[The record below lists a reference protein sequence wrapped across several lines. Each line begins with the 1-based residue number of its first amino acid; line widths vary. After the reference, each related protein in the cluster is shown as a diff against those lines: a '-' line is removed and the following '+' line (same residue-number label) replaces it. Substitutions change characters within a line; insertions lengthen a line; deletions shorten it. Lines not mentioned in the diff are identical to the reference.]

1 MRSHWPRRVAL
12 SAGMI
17 VGALGAAVLV
27 AWYVHWTPLI
37 QVFPALA
44 PMHHTTA
51 FSFLLSGMALTLAA
65 SGRKRAAAISAAIV
79 LLLASAICIEYA
91 THADLGIDRLLGSE
105 YITVRTTHPGRM
117 SPVSTICFI
126 SLNASLLAMSS
137 LKISRR
143 VLRILA
149 AVASAV
155 VAVGTVSVLA
165 YLLGHADA
173 YGWGHI
179 TRISMD
185 SSAGFILLGAGM
197 LALAWQEKSWEQE
210 EWLPLSTGLGLA
222 AAVLGIWQALMQH
235 AEEGGMRLVSGIIL
249 AGGLLMAVLLA
260 LLLHAAQQA
269 RRRSRELRQSEA
281 GFRRV
286 FEESP
291 AGLALMG
298 KDRRIAKVNS
308 ALCRMLGY
316 SQAELAGLSFRE
328 ITHPGDPYVDATLT
342 ERLFNE
348 QIPVYETEK
357 RYMKKTG
364 EIVWASVRASV
375 IHDSEGKARY
385 GLATIED
392 ITERRRA
399 AAELDLGNEVIA
411 NLEEGVCLIRPADGI
426 IVRTNPKFERM
437 FGYGP
442 GELVGRHVSVI
453 NASTDKSPDEVA
465 REFGMK
471 VMSAGAWTEEILHCR
486 KDGTP
491 FWCTVT
497 GSALRHPELGI
508 VGVSIHRDITARK
521 HAEQQLRDQA
531 ALLNLAH
538 DAIIVR
544 DMNYKITFW
553 NRGAAE
559 TYGWTAEQVQGRD
572 IREIIPTKF
581 PTPCRKIEAVLET
594 QEEGWEGE
602 LEHTTRDGRT
612 IVMASRWSLLRDEQN
627 KPWAILQINRD
638 VTARKRSEE
647 HRRSLSERLSLVTR
661 VASIGVW
668 DWDLRSDSATWDETL
683 YQMFGIPNF
692 GSMSYAQ
699 WARWIHPEDLPRTE
713 ALLQRAIR
721 TRTQYSA
728 EFRIIRPDGSLR
740 HISAAAGVVLDE
752 DSNVIRLVGTAVD
765 VTDRKRMEAQIESGK
780 EQMVASARLSAL
792 GMMAGGIAHEI
803 NNPLGIIHALASDLV
818 EMVEVEDAVPP
829 QVVWR
834 NSIRIRETADRIA
847 RIVKSL
853 RQISREGSRDSL
865 HPVAVAKILEETLEI
880 CRERFRANSV
890 KLLLPEAVPELMV
903 SCREVQIAQVLLNL
917 LQNAFDAVADL
928 PGERW
933 VRLEVAARDDSVVIS
948 VTDSG
953 PGIPPEFR
961 SRIME
966 PFFTTKAVGKG
977 TGLGLSL
984 SKTIAEEHAGKLVY
998 GQDQGHT
1005 RFSLVLPLA
1014 RQAEAVWN

>member
-1 MRSHWPRRVAL
+1 MRSHWPGRVAL
-12 SAGMI
+12 SAGVM
-17 VGALGAAVLV
+17 VCALGAVVLV
-27 AWYVHWTPLI
+27 GWHVHWTLLI

-51 FSFLLSGMALTLAA
+51 LSFLLSGIALVLAA
-65 SGRKRAAAISAAIV
+65 SGRRRAAAICAALP
-79 LLLASAICIEYA
+79 LLLAATICLEYA
-91 THADLGIDRLLGSE
+91 AHADFGIDRLLGSE
-105 YITVRTTHPGRM
+105 YIKVRTTNPGRM
-117 SPVSTICFI
+117 SPVSAICFI

-137 LKISRR
+137 LKLSRR
-143 VLRILA
+143 LLTILA

-155 VAVGTVSVLA
+155 VAVGAVSVLA
-165 YLLGHADA
+165 FLLGHADA

-185 SSAGFILLGAGM
+185 SAAGFVLLGAGV
-197 LALAWQEKSWEQE
+197 LALAGREKSASQE
-210 EWLPLSTGLGLA
+210 EWLPLSAGLGLA

-235 AEEGGMRLVSGIIL
+235 TGEEGIRLLSGIIL
-249 AGGLLMAVLLA
+249 AGGLLMAVLVA

-269 RRRSRELRQSEA
+269 RRRSRELRQSTE

-291 AGLALMG
+291 AGLALVE
-298 KDRRIAKVNS
+298 KDGQIVKANS
-308 ALCRMLGY
+308 ALCRMVGY
-316 SQAELAGLSFRE
+316 SEAELTGMSFRE
-328 ITHPGDPYVDATLT
+328 ITHPDDPSMDANLR

-348 QIPVYETEK
+348 HSPIYEMET
-357 RYMKKTG
+357 RYLKKTG
-364 EIVWASVRASV
+364 EIVWARVTASV
-375 IHDSEGKARY
+375 IHNSEGDPLY

-399 AAELDLGNEVIA
+399 EAELDLGNKIIA
-411 NLEEGVCLIRPADGI
+411 HMKEGVCLVRLEDRV
-426 IVRTNPKFERM
+426 IVHANPKFARM
-437 FGYGP
+437 FGYEP
-442 GELVGRHVSVI
+442 EELVGKYIAVL
-453 NASTDKSPDEVA
+453 NAAGDSEKVAQAIGEEVT
-465 REFGMK
+465 R
-471 VMSAGAWTEEILHCR
+471 SGAWSGELLKRR
-486 KDGTP
+486 KDGTTLLCAVSIAT
-491 FWCTVT
+491 F
-497 GSALRHPELGI
+497 RHPEFGL
-508 VGVSIHRDITARK
+508 VGVAIHRDITKRK
-521 HAEQQLRDQA
+521 RAEQRLRDQA

-553 NRGAAE
+553 NRGATE
-559 TYGWTAEQVQGRD
+559 VYGWTAEQAQGRD
-572 IREIIPTKF
+572 IRDIIPTKF
-581 PTPCRKIEAVLET
+581 PTACNAIEAVLEK
-594 QEEGWEGE
+594 QEGWEGE

-647 HRRSLSERLSLVTR
+647 HRRGLSERLSLVTR

-683 YQMFGIPNF
+683 YQMFGIQNF
-692 GSMSYAQ
+692 GPMSYAQ
-699 WARWIHPEDLPRTE
+699 WARWVHPEDLPRTE

-818 EMVEVEDAVPP
+818 EMVEVEDAAPP
-829 QVVWR
+829 QVVLR

-853 RQISREGSRDSL
+853 RQISREGSRDTL
-865 HPVAVAKILEETLEI
+865 HPVPVSKILEDTLEI
-880 CRERFRANSV
+880 CRERFRAHSV
-890 KLLLPEAVPELMV
+890 KLFLPEAIPEFMV

-917 LQNAFDAVADL
+917 LQNAFDAVAEL

-933 VRLEVAARDDSVVIS
+933 VRLEVATGDDAVVIS

-953 PGIPPEFR
+953 PGIPPELR

-984 SKTIAEEHAGKLVY
+984 SKTIAEEHGGKLVY
-998 GQDQGHT
+998 GPDQGRT
-1005 RFSLVLPLA
+1005 RFSLTLPLA